1 MYSVHGPHAHIAYM
15 SLDKY
20 APTKSSRLPVQ
31 YRPGN
36 LDAHLSGSNSNN
48 IFFSSAVPWNKLNG
62 VLRSAITSLGY
73 NYQRVCYDRLQ
84 KLDNS
89 FNAMSLLTAK
99 FAIMKQEIMRDV
111 GSASSDF
118 STE

>member
-1 MYSVHGPHAHIAYM
+1 
-15 SLDKY
+15 
-20 APTKSSRLPVQ
+20 VQ

-111 GSASSDF
+111 GVQAVIFPLNDPRKTSIASNKSLKAIF
-118 STE
+118 HN